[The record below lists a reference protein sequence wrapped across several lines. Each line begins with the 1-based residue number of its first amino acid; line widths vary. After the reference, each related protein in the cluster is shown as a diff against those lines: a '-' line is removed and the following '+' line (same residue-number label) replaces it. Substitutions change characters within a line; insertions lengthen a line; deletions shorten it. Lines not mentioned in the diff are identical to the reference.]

1 MGPGGSLL
9 GHDGARD
16 ERGTGE
22 SAMNK
27 AIVAVV
33 VATLLGGG
41 GWYAYKRYD
50 AQTAKG
56 PQYKTTAVERGSI
69 SATVTATGTLSA
81 LVTVT
86 VGSQVSG
93 RLTEINVDFN
103 SQVKKGQILAKL
115 DPQLLQAAIA
125 REQANV
131 ASAKGGLARSE
142 ANATSAQQQYDRA
155 KALFEGSIGNKA
167 DVDSAQ
173 ASLLAAQADKVVA
186 KASIQQAVA
195 SLQQAQ
201 INLAYA
207 VIYSPIDGVVISRA
221 VDVGQTVAASLSAPT
236 LFTIAGDLR
245 QMQVDSNVTEGD
257 VGKLRPDMPTIFTVD
272 AYPNQSFK
280 GTVRQIR
287 NSPTTVQN
295 VVTYDAVIDVQNP
308 DLLLKPGMTANVK
321 FVYAEEESV
330 LKVPNAA
337 LRFKPPPEVL
347 AAASAA
353 AAAAPHASSSASG
366 AASGEGRPRGQRGQ
380 RGQGNP
386 GASGSDAP
394 RGDKGNAAKAA
405 PKTVWVLRD
414 GQITRVPVK
423 LGISDG
429 SISEVLEGRL
439 QEGDQVVTEVIVA
452 GDKPA
457 TPAPQPTGGG
467 NRGGG
472 VPGMGR
478 VL

>member
-1 MGPGGSLL
+1 MK
-9 GHDGARD
+9 
-16 ERGTGE
+16 
-22 SAMNK
+22 K

-33 VATLLGGG
+33 VAALLGGG

-50 AQTAKG
+50 AQTSKG
-56 PQYKTTAVERGSI
+56 PQYKTVAVERGSI

-81 LVTVT
+81 LVTVQ

-115 DPQLLQAAIA
+115 DPQLLVANVTQQ
-125 REQANV
+125 QANV
-131 ASAKGGLARSE
+131 MAAQGSVARADANASSAK
-142 ANATSAQQQYDRA
+142 QQYERA

-167 DVDSAQ
+167 DVDTAQ
-173 ASLLAAQADKVVA
+173 ATLAAAVADKQVA
-186 KASIQQAVA
+186 RGSLQQASA
-195 SLQQAQ
+195 SLQQAR
-201 INLAYA
+201 INLSYA

-221 VDVGQTVAASLSAPT
+221 VDVGQTVAASLSAPV

-257 VGKLRPDMPTIFTVD
+257 VGKLRPDMPALFTVD
-272 AYPNQSFK
+272 AYPTQNFK

-321 FVYAEEESV
+321 FVYADQEAV
-330 LKVPNAA
+330 LKIPNAA

-347 AAASAA
+347 AAASSAPPSPQGSGSAA
-353 AAAAPHASSSASG
+353 GAGSG
-366 AASGEGRPRGQRGQ
+366 APEGRQRGQRGQ
-380 RGQGNP
+380 RGQGAP
-386 GASGSDAP
+386 GASDTPGADRP
-394 RGDKGNAAKAA
+394 TTTKTPPKA
-405 PKTVWVLRD
+405 VWVLRD
-414 GQITRVPVK
+414 GQIMRVPVK
-423 LGISDG
+423 IGISDG
-429 SISEVLEGRL
+429 SVSEVLDGRL

-457 TPAPQPTGGG
+457 TPAAQPTGGG

>member
-1 MGPGGSLL
+1 MK
-9 GHDGARD
+9 
-16 ERGTGE
+16 
-22 SAMNK
+22 K

-33 VATLLGGG
+33 VAALLGGG
-41 GWYAYKRYD
+41 GWYGYKRYD
-50 AQTAKG
+50 AQTIKG
-56 PQYKTTAVERGSI
+56 PQYKTVAVERGPI

-81 LVTVT
+81 LVTVQ

-103 SQVKKGQILAKL
+103 SQVKKGQVLARL
-115 DPQLLQAAIA
+115 DPQLLQAAIT

-131 ASAKGGLARSE
+131 ASARGGLARAE
-142 ANATSAQQQYDRA
+142 ANATSAQRQYERA

-167 DVDSAQ
+167 DVETAQ
-173 ASLLAAQADKVVA
+173 SSYEAAVADKQVA
-186 KASIQQAVA
+186 RASIQQANA

-207 VIYSPIDGVVISRA
+207 VIYSPIDGVVISRS
-221 VDVGQTVAASLSAPT
+221 VDVGQTVAASLQAPV

-257 VGKLRPDMPTIFTVD
+257 VGKLRPDMPAIFTVD
-272 AYPNQSFK
+272 AYPTQSFK

-321 FVYAEEESV
+321 FVYADQEAA
-330 LKVPNAA
+330 LRVPNAA

-347 AAASAA
+347 AAASS
-353 AAAAPHASSSASG
+353 APHGSSSAAGAGSG
-366 AASGEGRPRGQRGQ
+366 APDRPRGQRGQ
-380 RGQGNP
+380 GGP
-386 GASGSDAP
+386 GSPDKP
-394 RGDKGNAAKAA
+394 RTP
-405 PKTVWVLRD
+405 PKIVWVLRD
-414 GQITRVPVK
+414 GQILRIPVK
-423 LGISDG
+423 VGISDG
-429 SISEVLEGRL
+429 SLSEILDGRL
-439 QEGDQVVTEVIVA
+439 QEGDQVVTEVISP
-452 GDKPA
+452 GDKGSS
-457 TPAPQPTGGG
+457 PAPQSTGGG
-467 NRGGG
+467 NRGGVG
-472 VPGMGR
+472 APGMGGPGMGR